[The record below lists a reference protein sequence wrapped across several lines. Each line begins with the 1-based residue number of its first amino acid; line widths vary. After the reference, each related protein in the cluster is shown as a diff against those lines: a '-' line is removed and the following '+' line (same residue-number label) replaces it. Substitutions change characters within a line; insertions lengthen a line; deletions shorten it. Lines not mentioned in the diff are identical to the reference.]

1 MEQIGAKC
9 SMKRLK
15 QIEESKKM
23 ISDAFI
29 RLLQDKT
36 MDEIS
41 ISQITIEAQ
50 IGRNTFYNH
59 FQKKEDILDYLMQG
73 LLKEL
78 QEKLAQKASP
88 SIRDLLLWRFS
99 LLKENP
105 LLAVLHSNDDIKQ
118 LFFRFRDNKFSL
130 FNFPAKKD
138 IYKREFVQG
147 GLDYVTSRWIVGGMK
162 ESPQI
167 MADKILSLISQ

>member
-1 MEQIGAKC
+1 MR
-9 SMKRLK
+9 RLK

-29 RLLQDKT
+29 LLLQDNS

-41 ISQITIEAQ
+41 ISQITTEAK

-73 LLKEL
+73 LLEEL
-78 QEKLAQKASP
+78 QDKLNQKAHP
-88 SIRDLLLWRFS
+88 SIKDLLLWRFA

-105 LLAVLHSNDDIKQ
+105 ALTVFQKQNDIKQ
-118 LFFRFRDNKFSL
+118 LLFRFRDSNLSIANL
-130 FNFPAKKD
+130 PTQKD
-138 IYKREFVQG
+138 IYKRDFFQG
-147 GLDYVTSRWIVGGMK
+147 GMDYVTSRWIIGGMK
-162 ESPQI
+162 ESPEV
-167 MADKILSLISQ
+167 MVEKILSLMNK